1 MAEEQISEVVPGIDE
16 RQAQE
21 VRAELG
27 DARLVALYKQM
38 VLMRRFEEA
47 AGRVYQMG
55 GHIRGFCHL
64 YIGQEA
70 VAVGTMAALEERDYI
85 VSGYR
90 EHGHALA
97 RGMSARSVM
106 AELYGKATG
115 CSGGKG
121 GSMHLFDVEKHFM
134 GGWGIVGGHVPTA
147 AGLAFASKYRGD
159 GGVCVVFLGD
169 GAVPQGAVHET
180 LNMVEL
186 WDLPL
191 ITIVENNRYA
201 MGTAIERFS
210 SITDLERKADGY
222 GMIGDTVEG
231 QNLFAVYA
239 RMKQA
244 VADARE
250 GKPCFLDVK
259 TYRFRGHSMSD
270 PGNYRTKEELQEE
283 QQRDPV
289 DRVGKWLVSHGILTD
304 DQVKE
309 IDKAAREESK
319 DAMTFAEQSPLP
331 DESALLADVY
341 VDWQFDIE

>member
-1 MAEEQISEVVPGIDE
+1 MADEQLVEVVPGIDE
-16 RQAQE
+16 RQAQQ

-27 DARLVALYKQM
+27 DARLVELYKQM

-70 VAVGTMAALEERDYI
+70 VAVGTMAALEQRDYV

-97 RGMSARSVM
+97 RGMTAREVM

-121 GSMHLFDVEKHFM
+121 GSMHLFNVEKHFM

-147 AGLAFASKYRGD
+147 AGFAFASKYRGE
-159 GGVCVVFLGD
+159 GAVCVVFLGD

-191 ITIVENNRYA
+191 VTIVENNRYA
-201 MGTAIERFS
+201 MGTAIERALS
-210 SITDLERKADGY
+210 VTDLARKADGY

-244 VADARE
+244 VADARA
-250 GKPCFLDVK
+250 GRPSFLDVK

-270 PGNYRTKEELQEE
+270 PGNYRTKEELQQE
-283 QQRDPV
+283 QQRDPI
-289 DRVGKWLVSHGILTD
+289 DRVGKWLLAHGILSD
-304 DQVKE
+304 EQLKE
-309 IDKAAREESK
+309 IDRAAREEVK

-331 DESALLADVY
+331 DESALLTDVY